1 MNLSLLEKG
10 VVMHPAILGIAI
22 GMQLLTPVSDQV
34 PKLDVEAT
42 CKASVQ
48 ADKSMSLDLPQSY
61 ETCMADENTAEKQ
74 LAPIWSSYSAPVQ
87 ASCYDEAV
95 AAGIA
100 SYVDLLICL
109 QMNDPARTTPV
120 TNLRGASRK
129 RPTN

>member
-1 MNLSLLEKG
+1 
-10 VVMHPAILGIAI
+10 MHPAFLGIAV
-22 GMQLLTPVSDQV
+22 GTQLLILVSDRV
-34 PKLDVEAT
+34 PKLDVETT

-48 ADKSMSLDLPQSY
+48 ADNSMSLALPQNY
-61 ETCMADENTAEKQ
+61 ETCMADEKTAEQQ
-74 LAPIWSSYSAPVQ
+74 LAPIWSSYSATVQ

-100 SYVDLLICL
+100 SYVDLLVCL

>member
-1 MNLSLLEKG
+1 MSLSFLEKG
-10 VVMHPAILGIAI
+10 IVMHPAILGIAM
-22 GMQLLTPVSDQV
+22 GTQLLTQVSDRV

-48 ADKSMSLDLPQSY
+48 ADKSIALPQSY
-61 ETCMADENTAEKQ
+61 ETCMADENTAEQQ
-74 LAPIWSSYSAPVQ
+74 LASIWSSYSAPVQ
-87 ASCYDEAV
+87 ASCHDEAA

-109 QMNDPARTTPV
+109 QMNDPARATPV

-129 RPTN
+129 RPSN